1 MAEIV
6 TNIPLTYREED
17 GDLISPIKG
26 KPTTVSE
33 AMATSLKASGLA
45 EDYSGGGS
53 SDFSTATVTNN
64 LSQNITFVVV
74 GDINDGEDYRQ
85 NAMIAEDDYFVME
98 GEKTVLDDSQASIE
112 IVALKTPFYCR
123 VLGGSSAIALSVDGN
138 ARVIEDPVGGDVI
151 EATGDFSLVVN
162 EATNA

>member
-45 EDYSGGGS
+45 EDYSGGG
-53 SDFSTATVTNN
+53 
-64 LSQNITFVVV
+64 
-74 GDINDGEDYRQ
+74 
-85 NAMIAEDDYFVME
+85 
-98 GEKTVLDDSQASIE
+98 
-112 IVALKTPFYCR
+112 
-123 VLGGSSAIALSVDGN
+123 GGSSDISTAEVTIINNCVSSSVTFFGCITTESPIPQIPSQSEPSINVDARSTKTVNVILYKENASSFIEYDPQQADSPIVSVSGN
-138 ARVIEDPVGGDVI
+138 A
-151 EATGDFSLVVN
+151 EADENNVYITGDCTITVTD
-162 EATNA
+162 A